1 MNSPR
6 MMDHTIENPY
16 HLHRL
21 PISEVVDTEHE
32 QVWKSPTKLIVTVRF
47 IIQYACFLFGG
58 YSSNMFKMT
67 VFQDGASMVHQK
79 NGHEATSTGPELAR
93 WMRMP
98 GRDPLRRP
106 ETCGG
111 AMGHGYGQ
119 WPMEPTDA
127 KRLGQPE
134 LQQGQPTIAYMLQP
148 FIMRDNM
155 KIYKVFQ
162 SFFLP
167 LWSLSFPGR
176 RLNHARSCAH
186 HKWLFGGV
194 LK

>member
-1 MNSPR
+1 
-6 MMDHTIENPY
+6 MDHTIENPY
-16 HLHRL
+16 HLRRL

-67 VFQDGASMVHQK
+67 VFQDGASVVHQK
-79 NGHEATSTGPELAR
+79 NGHEATSTGPELVR

-106 ETCGG
+106 ETCGA

-119 WPMEPTDA
+119 WPMEPTSA
-127 KRLGQPE
+127 K
-134 LQQGQPTIAYMLQP
+134 
-148 FIMRDNM
+148 NS
-155 KIYKVFQ
+155 VNQ
-162 SFFLP
+162 SFSKVNPQLP
-167 LWSLSFPGR
+167 TCFSQ
-176 RLNHARSCAH
+176 ASCEIIWRYI
-186 HKWLFGGV
+186 KYFNLFSCPCGLCPFQDV
-194 LK
+194 A

>member
-47 IIQYACFLFGG
+47 IIQYASFLFGG
-58 YSSNMFKMT
+58 YSSNIFKMT
-67 VFQDGASMVHQK
+67 VFQDGASVVHQK
-79 NGHEATSTGPELAR
+79 TATKPPARVPSWPGEWGCLAGTLEASR
-93 WMRMP
+93 NMR
-98 GRDPLRRP
+98 RSH
-106 ETCGG
+106 G
-111 AMGHGYGQ
+111 AWLWTMAHG
-119 WPMEPTDA
+119 A
-127 KRLGQPE
+127 NFRKKLGQPE

-167 LWSLSFPGR
+167 LWSLSFPGC

-186 HKWLFGGV
+186 HKWLFGGM